1 MKTVAVIPARF
12 ASRRFPGKAL
22 VPIANEPLVA
32 RVARAVL
39 QSGRV
44 DHVIV
49 ATDDRRIGAAVA
61 DLDVEVS
68 LSHKPFRRGSD
79 RVAAT
84 VAAHASA
91 SRAEAIVNVQ
101 GDEAF
106 VDTDV
111 LGRALE
117 ALDGADIG
125 TVGAPL
131 SEREQNLHD
140 VVKVC
145 AAGGRAL
152 WFGRGRTPGEL
163 GPALAHVG
171 VYAFTREA
179 LARFAAL
186 PSSAP
191 EVRCDL
197 EQLRAL
203 NAGMRIGVRAVR
215 RPHRAINTPEDLEL
229 VRRALVTGTW
239 LDGRPVGGLARPSE
253 SSFSEAAKPP
263 RGAAA

>member
-1 MKTVAVIPARF
+1 MRTVAVIPARF

-22 VPIANEPLVA
+22 VPIADEPLVA

-39 QSGRV
+39 DSGCV

-49 ATDDRRIGAAVA
+49 ATDDRRIAEAVSA
-61 DLDVEVS
+61 LDVEVS
-68 LSHKPFRRGSD
+68 LSHKPFRRGTD

-84 VAAHASA
+84 VAGHGEAD
-91 SRAEAIVNVQ
+91 RAQAILNVQ

-106 VDTDV
+106 VGRDV

-117 ALDGADIG
+117 ALAGADIG

-131 SEREQNLHD
+131 AEREHNHLD

-171 VYAFTREA
+171 VYAFTRPA

-186 PSSAP
+186 PSSPP

-203 NAGMRIGVRAVR
+203 NAGMSIGVRAVR
-215 RPHRAINTPEDLEL
+215 SHHRAINTPEDLEL
-229 VRRALVTGTW
+229 VRRALATGRW
-239 LDGRPVGGLARPSE
+239 HDGRPLGGPTKSSLHRPH
-253 SSFSEAAKPP
+253 AA
-263 RGAAA
+263 